1 MKRMKEERRRHPQ
14 TNKKMILRVW
24 VCPKCGNTI
33 NEWMDIPKGN
43 SGSGLGSGPIILGG
57 FGGGRG
63 ASGGGSIGGSFGGG
77 SFGGG
82 GSGGRF

>member
-1 MKRMKEERRRHPQ
+1 
-14 TNKKMILRVW
+14 
-24 VCPKCGNTI
+24 
-33 NEWMDIPKGN
+33 MDISKGN
-43 SGSGLGSGPIILGG
+43 SGSGLGAGPIILGG

-63 ASGGGSIGGSFGGG
+63 SSGGGSIGGSFGGG